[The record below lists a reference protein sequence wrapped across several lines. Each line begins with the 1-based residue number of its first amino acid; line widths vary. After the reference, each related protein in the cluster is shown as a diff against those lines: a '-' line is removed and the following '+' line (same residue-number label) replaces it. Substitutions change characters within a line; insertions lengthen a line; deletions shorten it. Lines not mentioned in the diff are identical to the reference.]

1 MLLNKISLYK
11 KRKRSNSKQII
22 VKNMLKNKK
31 GFTLVELL
39 VVIAIIG
46 TLSGIVLVSLGGARE
61 KARDAVRQSD
71 MRQVITA
78 QEIYYTDNDQY
89 FTDAGAGDG
98 VPAISTYLQA
108 IDDPLGG
115 TNHYEWAN
123 NTGALD
129 CTSDIYDAGAG
140 QWFCAYAILEEDSA
154 TSGNTMY
161 FVSTHK
167 GSKKLDLAAA
177 PIVTLGCTCFV
188 W

>member
-1 MLLNKISLYK
+1 
-11 KRKRSNSKQII
+11 
-22 VKNMLKNKK
+22 MLKNKK

-89 FTDAGAGDG
+89 FTNDGTGDG
-98 VPAISTYLQA
+98 IPAISTYLQA
-108 IDDPLGG
+108 IDDPSGG
-115 TNHYEWAN
+115 TRHYTWKD

-129 CTSDIYDAGAG
+129 CTADIYDADIG
-140 QWFCAYAILEEDSA
+140 QWFCAYAKLEEDSA
-154 TSGNTMY
+154 TAGNAIY
-161 FVSTHK
+161 FVATNQ

-177 PIVTLGCTCFV
+177 PTVTLGCTCFV